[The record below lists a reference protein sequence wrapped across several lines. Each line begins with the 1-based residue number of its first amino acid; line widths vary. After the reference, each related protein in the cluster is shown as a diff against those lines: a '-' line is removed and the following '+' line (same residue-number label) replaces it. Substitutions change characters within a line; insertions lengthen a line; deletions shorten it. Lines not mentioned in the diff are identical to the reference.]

1 MKVFYHRIYFSHCFP
16 LGHLPSHTEFSS
28 CALPCAAPRMAPSP
42 CDQKKAEIVRLF
54 QKQCFAETE
63 TVKAMYDLEC
73 LQVKENYRS
82 KVQLACDDLREQEL
96 KDLAEKKRI
105 HNAKMAP
112 IRARHALELAEIQQQ
127 YRTVGFEPDPL
138 PPALSEARGS
148 MTAVSPSSQGGDDNQ
163 HLTDLWKRLSGHEKA
178 AAGQKSSNSSND
190 SLDDSDESSDG
201 SNTSI
206 PAVPRIT
213 EEATTNATFAP
224 LRVKRQRHASMES
237 QEGDHQV
244 DGGPNS
250 SQSENEGEQDD
261 FSDFTFQDSPMRPS
275 RKIPKTSK
283 RTPAQTPA
291 SSAPPGR
298 TKNGLDQHGDDS
310 MYSGP
315 GTPSPVDPS
324 LCLPFYDDCSR
335 IANGNS
341 SSTASQGPRLGTRR
355 GRPEPGTYVIKAA
368 TFPKYIES

>member
-1 MKVFYHRIYFSHCFP
+1 
-16 LGHLPSHTEFSS
+16 
-28 CALPCAAPRMAPSP
+28 MAPSP

-148 MTAVSPSSQGGDDNQ
+148 MTA
-163 HLTDLWKRLSGHEKA
+163 RLSGHEKA

-315 GTPSPVDPS
+315 
-324 LCLPFYDDCSR
+324 
-335 IANGNS
+335 
-341 SSTASQGPRLGTRR
+341 ASQGPRLGTRR